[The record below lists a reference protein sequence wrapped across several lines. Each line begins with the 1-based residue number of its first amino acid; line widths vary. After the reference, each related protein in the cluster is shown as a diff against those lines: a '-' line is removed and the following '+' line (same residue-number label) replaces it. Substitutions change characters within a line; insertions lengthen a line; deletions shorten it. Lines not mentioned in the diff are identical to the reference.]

1 MISPWLHMQGSRLRS
16 GSGCLQGLGS
26 FLVGRAKP
34 ETILVFGANDTSTCN
49 FSLKKCMYVY
59 KVSSLQFINKK
70 KRRKNPSQVSLE

>member
-1 MISPWLHMQGSRLRS
+1 M
-16 GSGCLQGLGS
+16 
-26 FLVGRAKP
+26 GRAKP